1 MHINIQAQGFP
12 LTEALRRHA
21 ERRLHYALAHNNQRI
36 CRVIMRLS
44 DVSGSHGGQDK
55 RCHLRVVVT
64 GIPNLVTE
72 DTEADL
78 YDAINRATSRAGRA
92 LTRKLSRPSA
102 GPVTGSVPNETSSQ
116 HRRQR
121 HV

>member
-21 ERRLHYALAHNNQRI
+21 ERRLHYALAHNNRRV

-44 DVSGSHGGQDK
+44 DVSGPRGGQDK
-55 RCHLRVVVT
+55 RCHLRVVLS
-64 GIPNLVTE
+64 GMPNLVTE

-78 YDAINRATSRAGRA
+78 YDAINRATSRAGRT
-92 LTRKLSRPSA
+92 LNRKLSSPSG
-102 GPVTGSVPNETSSQ
+102 GPVAGSVPGETSSQ

-121 HV
+121 YA

>member
-21 ERRLHYALAHNNQRI
+21 ERRVHYALAHNNQRV

-44 DVSGSHGGQDK
+44 DVHGPHGGQDR
-55 RCHLRVVVT
+55 RCHLRVVLS
-64 GIPNLVTE
+64 GMPNLVTE

-78 YDAINRATSRAGRA
+78 YDAINRATSRAGRT
-92 LTRKLSRPSA
+92 LTRQLSGPSA
-102 GPVTGSVPNETSSQ
+102 WPVIVSVPNETPSQ